1 MLPIGAL
8 FAFVGNQLGRLLS
21 LTFSWATLVLFGQV
35 AKDKKLLLSIMALL
49 ALVWPVSVAGV
60 ALPSVG
66 TFLVGLVTVPAWI
79 EPWVRLGM
87 LVLALATPLGVGYVA
102 SRLRDQRPRGMA
114 MVRALLAGYPNALA
128 LAVVLLWLMV
138 ITPAL
143 KLSALARRHDTAH
156 VPIAIKP
163 GGYDVVVS
171 DLTAALDR
179 AGIRVRR
186 ERAPWPL
193 ALPGRVLAFAGGAG
207 VRALVPEH
215 LVELRAKGLVM
226 TIHPMDLGLTGK
238 AKLLARARAALVRE
252 LSFTEAYQTWTRES
266 QEIED
271 ALMRADQGKGS
282 VDAIA
287 RQLATID
294 LSFEEWEILYRILLQ
309 VRLRR
314 SPVGTDAL
322 GHEGNGDG
330 NRKRAL
336 RERIG
341 AAIAVLKA

>member
-8 FAFVGNQLGRLLS
+8 FAFVGRQVGRLLS
-21 LTFSWATLVLFGQV
+21 LTFTWATLVLFGQV
-35 AKDKKLLLSIMALL
+35 AKDKQLLLSIMAGL
-49 ALVWPVSVAGV
+49 ALVWPVAVAGV

-66 TFLVGLVTVPAWI
+66 TFLLGLVTVPPWI
-79 EPWVRLGM
+79 ETWVRIAM

-102 SRLRDQRPRGMA
+102 SRLREQSPRGMG

-138 ITPAL
+138 VTPAL

-163 GGYDVVVS
+163 GGYETVVR

-179 AGIRVRR
+179 AGMRVRR
-186 ERAPWPL
+186 QRAPWPL

-215 LVELRAKGLVM
+215 LVELRGRDLVM

-238 AKLLARARAALVRE
+238 ARILARARAALVRE

-271 ALMRADQGKGS
+271 ALMRAAQGKGS
-282 VDAIA
+282 VEAIA
-287 RQLATID
+287 RQLETID

-309 VRLRR
+309 VRLRHG
-314 SPVGTDAL
+314 PVGTDAV
-322 GHEGNGDG
+322 GRDRDG
-330 NRKRAL
+330 RPAL

>member
-8 FAFVGNQLGRLLS
+8 FAFVGRQVGRLLS
-21 LTFSWATLVLFGQV
+21 LTFTWATLVLFGQV
-35 AKDKKLLLSIMALL
+35 AKDKQLLLSIMAGL
-49 ALVWPVSVAGV
+49 ALVWPVAVAGV

-66 TFLVGLVTVPAWI
+66 TFLLGLVTVPPWI
-79 EPWVRLGM
+79 ENWVRLAM
-87 LVLALATPLGVGYVA
+87 LVLAVATPLGVGYVA
-102 SRLRDQRPRGMA
+102 SRLRDQRPRGIG

-163 GGYDVVVS
+163 GGYETVVR

-179 AGIRVRR
+179 AGMRVGRR
-186 ERAPWPL
+186 RAPWPL

-207 VRALVPEH
+207 VHALVPEH
-215 LVELRAKGLVM
+215 LVELRGKDLVM

-238 AKLLARARAALVRE
+238 TRTLARARAALVRE

-266 QEIED
+266 QDIED

-282 VDAIA
+282 VEAIA
-287 RQLATID
+287 RQLETID

-314 SPVGTDAL
+314 SPVGTDAI
-322 GHEGNGDG
+322 GRDGNG
-330 NRKRAL
+330 RLAL